1 MVIALMT
8 ETNVAFEGFEPDL
21 TPLLEPLTHES
32 PAGASLRYDPSY
44 AQIRE
49 AREEDDATLPMGD
62 WTRPLKKA
70 DWHAVASRSD
80 TVLRTRSKDIQVAF
94 WLTEGWLHLHGLPGL
109 TAGAR
114 LLEGLLTAFWD
125 EAHPLIDAGN
135 DHDSRIAPFVWANDT
150 LAQTLLLH
158 VRLLQFPDLV
168 PPFIT
173 LNDWQRA
180 LTSEFGAG
188 TSRSSKVSDER
199 SVGGTS
205 LTATRQAILEQAGT
219 DLYSVVRLE
228 QQIAQ
233 ATAAWTALSELLDRR
248 LGVHAPSLSKVA
260 GMLLQMHLAMRSLL
274 QERDPRDRAM
284 HVSPEVSPDLVDPTF
299 RDSTMEMS
307 MSDHA
312 MRPPSG
318 LLETKAFTTDST
330 VRISSRADAYVLLE
344 LAAAYL
350 KRTEPHSP
358 TPYLVTRAVTW
369 GRLSLPELMQE
380 VLREEGDLNRY
391 FSMLGVK
398 SE

>member
-1 MVIALMT
+1 MT
-8 ETNVAFEGFEPDL
+8 DTVAFEGFDPDL
-21 TPLLEPLTHES
+21 TQLLEPLAQES
-32 PAGASLRYDPSY
+32 PAGSSLRYDPMY

-80 TVLRTRSKDIQVAF
+80 DVLRTRSKDIQVAF
-94 WLTEGWLHLHGLPGL
+94 WLTEAWLRLHGLPGL

-125 EAHPLIDAGN
+125 EVHPMMDGDGN
-135 DHDSRIAPFVWANDT
+135 GDDDHDSRIAPFVWANDT

-158 VRLLQFPDLV
+158 VRLMPFPDLI
-168 PPFIT
+168 PPIIT

-188 TSRSSKVSDER
+188 TSRNSQREGDER
-199 SVGGTS
+199 SPAGIS
-205 LTATRQAILEQAGT
+205 LTASRQAILEHAGT
-219 DLYSVVRLE
+219 DLPSLVRLE
-228 QQIAQ
+228 QQIAH
-233 ATAAWTALSELLDRR
+233 AGHAWNALSQLLDIR
-248 LGVHAPSLSKVA
+248 LGANAPSLSKVD
-260 GMLLQMHLAMRSLL
+260 GMLMQMHLTMRSLL
-274 QERDPRDRAM
+274 QERDPRDRATDVLVEVLPN
-284 HVSPEVSPDLVDPTF
+284 VSNPIF
-299 RDSTMEMS
+299 RELTMSDNAMS
-307 MSDHA
+307 MPSSLSDL
-312 MRPPSG
+312 G
-318 LLETKAFTTDST
+318 AFTTDGT
-330 VRISSRADAYVLLE
+330 VRIGSRADAYVLLE

-369 GRLSLPELMQE
+369 GRLSLPELMQQM
-380 VLREEGDLNRY
+380 LREEGDLNRY